1 MAQKKL
7 HISLIFSNLVV
18 SKLLNSNHRMRNFI
32 SNFAKIY
39 DICKDFAKDL
49 TDTRGNI
56 LRPGPKPMFSDVS
69 VVALSLT
76 AEAMG
81 YDSENHL
88 FNSLG
93 KSSVSIPNLISRRQF
108 NDRRKALTDF
118 TETLRKRMA
127 EVIDKDNSTF
137 CVDSTP
143 YRVCRNARAQR
154 CKIGKKE
161 GDPIVPNFGFCASQK
176 MFYYGFKLHA
186 VCGLS
191 GVIHD
196 FQISSASVHD
206 INYLKVL
213 PENIRDCELIGDRGY
228 ISRKLAVDLFE
239 NANIRLE
246 VPYRCNQKDYRP
258 TNAAFASARKR
269 IETVYSQLDDQFL
282 LVRNY
287 AKQMMSI
294 FARITA
300 KISALTILQYL
311 NFINNKPIGRVKT
324 ALI

>member
-7 HISLIFSNLVV
+7 HISLIFNNLVV
-18 SKLLNSNHRMRNFI
+18 SKLLNSNRRMRNFI
-32 SNFAKIY
+32 SNFVKICG
-39 DICKDFAKDL
+39 ICKDFAKDL
-49 TDTRGNI
+49 TDNRGNI
-56 LRPGPKPMFSDVS
+56 LRPGPKPSFSDVE

-88 FNSLG
+88 FNCLR
-93 KSSVSIPNLISRRQF
+93 KSSVTIPNLISRRQY
-108 NDRRKALTDF
+108 NDRRKSLTDF

-127 EVIDKDNSTF
+127 ETIDAGNSTY

-143 YRVCRNARAQR
+143 FRVCRNARAQR
-154 CKIGKKE
+154 CRIGKKE
-161 GDPIVPNFGFCASQK
+161 NDPIEPNFGFCASQK
-176 MFYYGFKLHA
+176 MYYYGFKLHA

-196 FQISSASVHD
+196 FQISPASVHD
-206 INYLKVL
+206 IKYLKVL

-228 ISRKLAVDLFE
+228 ISRQLAIDLFQT
-239 NANIRLE
+239 ANIRLE

-269 IETVYSQLDDQFL
+269 IETVYSQLDDQFM

>member
-1 MAQKKL
+1 MARKKL

-18 SKLLNSNHRMRNFI
+18 FKILNTNHRMRNFI

-49 TDTRGNI
+49 TDSHGNI
-56 LRPGPKPMFSDVS
+56 LRPGPKPIFSDIE

-93 KSSVSIPNLISRRQF
+93 NSSDSIPNLISRRQY

-118 TETLRKRMA
+118 TEKLRKRMA
-127 EVIDKDNSTF
+127 EVIDKDNATF

-154 CKIGKKE
+154 CKIGKKN
-161 GDPIVPNFGFCASQK
+161 GDPISPNFGFCASQK
-176 MFYYGFKLHA
+176 MYYYGFKLHA

-196 FQISSASVHD
+196 FQISPASVHD

-213 PENIRDCELIGDRGY
+213 PEDIRDCALIGDRGY
-228 ISRKLAVDLFE
+228 ISRQLAVDLF
-239 NANIRLE
+239 NSANIKLE

-311 NFINNKPIGRVKT
+311 NFINNKPIGRVKA